1 MTPPASTERPA
12 LYAAAIV
19 RGVSTMVRVKSPQD
33 FWAGVLFVMFGCAAL
48 WVGRDYA
55 FGTSSKMGPG
65 YLPAV
70 LSWALLL
77 VGGVLVVR
85 ALAIEGPAIERS
97 RLWPQ
102 LLILASIVVF
112 ALTIE
117 RLGLALAV
125 VAVTVTAALASRE
138 VRPIETLALALGLAL
153 VCVVLFVQMLGQPFA
168 VFVF

>member
-1 MTPPASTERPA
+1 
-12 LYAAAIV
+12 
-19 RGVSTMVRVKSPQD
+19 MVRVKSPQD

-48 WVGRDYA
+48 WIGRGYA

-125 VAVTVTAALASRE
+125 VAVTIMAALASRE
-138 VRPIETLALALGLAL
+138 VRPIEALALALGLAL
-153 VCVVLFVQMLGQPFA
+153 ICVVLFVQMLGQPFA
-168 VFVF
+168 VWAF